1 MQIKTLYKIRTRKNN
16 LKLHNINNKDLFNL
30 FGIILNR
37 KGTTNETREKV
48 IEYARKHNVEKSVIM
63 TFTGA
68 VNCNIDYNAIKKEGD
83 AGMCTVF
90 EETRKE
96 GLEQGLKTGRI
107 EGQARGIVELGLEFG
122 LSKEDILKKLE
133 DKLNISLQKA
143 QEYLVMFEKQTC
155 SR

>member
-1 MQIKTLYKIRTRKNN
+1 MQIKMLYKIWTRKNN

-90 EETRKE
+90 EETRLEGVRE
-96 GLEQGLKTGRI
+96 GLI

-143 QEYLVMFEKQTC
+143 QEYLVMFGKQTS

>member
-1 MQIKTLYKIRTRKNN
+1 MLYKIEAKKNN

-48 IEYARKHNVEKSVIM
+48 IEYAKEHNVEKSVIM

-90 EETRKE
+90 EETRLE
-96 GLEQGLKTGRI
+96 GEAK
-107 EGQARGIVELGLEFG
+107 GIVELGLEFG

-143 QEYLVMFEKQTC
+143 QEYLVMFGKQTM
-155 SR
+155 

>member
-1 MQIKTLYKIRTRKNN
+1 ML
-16 LKLHNINNKDLFNL
+16 
-30 FGIILNR
+30 
-37 KGTTNETREKV
+37 
-48 IEYARKHNVEKSVIM
+48 
-63 TFTGA
+63 
-68 VNCNIDYNAIKKEGD
+68 
-83 AGMCTVF
+83 VF

-143 QEYLVMFEKQTC
+143 QEYLVMFGKQTS

>member
-68 VNCNIDYNAIKKEGD
+68 VNCNIDYNTIKKEGD

-143 QEYLVMFEKQTC
+143 QEYLVMFEKQTS

>member
-68 VNCNIDYNAIKKEGD
+68 VNCNIDYNAIKKEED

-107 EGQARGIVELGLEFG
+107 EGQARGIVELGL
-122 LSKEDILKKLE
+122 
-133 DKLNISLQKA
+133 
-143 QEYLVMFEKQTC
+143 
-155 SR
+155 

>member
-63 TFTGA
+63 TFAGA

-143 QEYLVMFEKQTC
+143 QEYLVMFEKQTS

>member
-1 MQIKTLYKIRTRKNN
+1 
-16 LKLHNINNKDLFNL
+16 
-30 FGIILNR
+30 
-37 KGTTNETREKV
+37 
-48 IEYARKHNVEKSVIM
+48 M

-107 EGQARGIVELGLEFG
+107 EGQARGIGRTWTFEFG

-143 QEYLVMFEKQTC
+143 QEYLVMFGKQTS